1 MTFKDLSKIIK
12 DNNVPDNVIL
22 RSDSGWEC
30 DDTEMNGVWYN
41 KKKNT
46 IIFTQDSILIKEKM
60 KGDTENWKCL
70 STNYKFKNTES
81 PYDYDKYYAYQRHL
95 LGTDKELT
103 EAEKNLKSA
112 VFGMPNYKEL
122 W

>member
-1 MTFKDLSKIIK
+1 MTFKDLFKIIK
-12 DNNVPDNVIL
+12 DNNISDNVIL

-30 DDTEMNGVWYN
+30 NDTEMNGVWYN

-46 IIFTQDSILIKEKM
+46 IIFTQNSILIKEKM
-60 KGDTENWKCL
+60 KGNTENWKCL
-70 STNYKFKNTES
+70 SVNYKFKNTES
-81 PYDYDKYYAYQRHL
+81 PYDYNKYYAYQRHL
-95 LGTDKELT
+95 LGTDKEPM

-112 VFGMPNYKEL
+112 MFGIPNYKEL